1 MMMPSS
7 VRNVLNLFDQRELM
21 AIETDSL
28 RLILAIFRINILH
41 YMIRKDKAK
50 VHRGQVLFFAFAP
63 TNAIY
68 TNALHRELHR
78 RRPRSFYKWAGG
90 AWQPCAEDRRYLCR
104 IYPYREI
111 FMRLIEIFETS
122 KKQDLTPPCEIKFI
136 DCSFQ

>member
-7 VRNVLNLFDQRELM
+7 VRNVLNLFDRRELM

-28 RLILAIFRINILH
+28 RLILAIFGINILH

-68 TNALHRELHR
+68 TNTLHRELHR
-78 RRPRSFYKWAGG
+78 GRPRSFYKWAEERGNLVLKTG
-90 AWQPCAEDRRYLCR
+90 D
-104 IYPYREI
+104 IYVAFI
-111 FMRLIEIFETS
+111 
-122 KKQDLTPPCEIKFI
+122 LTVRFSCV
-136 DCSFQ
+136 